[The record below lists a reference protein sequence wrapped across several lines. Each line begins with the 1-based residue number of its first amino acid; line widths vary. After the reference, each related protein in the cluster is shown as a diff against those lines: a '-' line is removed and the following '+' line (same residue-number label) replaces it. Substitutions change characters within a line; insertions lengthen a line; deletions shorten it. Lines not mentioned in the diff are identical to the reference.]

1 MKKLLT
7 VLLALA
13 MIAGMV
19 AMTSCSSD
27 KKDGTDTTAAAAADS
42 AKTTESADAG
52 AEAADYNLLNDGVLT
67 IGSEIGYP
75 PFEQFADDGETPIGF
90 DIDLAN
96 EIGARLGL
104 EIEFI
109 NTKFDTISEGLGVNY
124 DVIISG
130 YTINEERAA
139 QMILSDP
146 YIDNY
151 QAIVVAADSDLTAES
166 LNDIDGHSIA
176 FQKGTTTDEI
186 VTDLVDTGTVK
197 CTPAANEKILTC
209 FQQLTQG
216 EVEMV
221 VCDSTVAN
229 VQLAKNP
236 GAYKIIFQDTENP
249 EQFGIGITKGNTA
262 LADAINGVLADLK
275 SEGFFDELNA
285 TWFGD

>member
-1 MKKLLT
+1 MKKI
-7 VLLALA
+7 LALA
-13 MIAGMV
+13 LAAVFGLMMFTA
-19 AMTSCSSD
+19 C
-27 KKDGTDTTAAAAADS
+27 GTTNDSTPETTAPVADDTAAPAD
-42 AKTTESADAG
+42 T
-52 AEAADYNLLNDGVLT
+52 ADYQLLTDGVLT

-75 PFEQFADDGETPIGF
+75 PFEQFADDGVTPIGF
-90 DIDLAN
+90 DIDMAN

-104 EIEFI
+104 EIKFI

-151 QAIVVAADSDLTAES
+151 QAIVVTADSKLTADA
-166 LNDIDGHSIA
+166 LTDVDGHSVA

-186 VTDLVDTGTVK
+186 ISDLVDTGSVD
-197 CTPAANEKILTC
+197 CTAAANEKILTC

-221 VCDSTVAN
+221 VCDSTVAS

-236 GAYKIIFQDTENP
+236 DAYKIIFQDTENP

-275 SEGFFDELNA
+275 AEGFFDELNS
-285 TWFGD
+285 TWFSAE

>member
-1 MKKLLT
+1 MKKI
-7 VLLALA
+7 LALA
-13 MIAGMV
+13 LAAVFGLMMFTA
-19 AMTSCSSD
+19 C
-27 KKDGTDTTAAAAADS
+27 GTTNDSAPETTAPVADDTAAPAD
-42 AKTTESADAG
+42 T
-52 AEAADYNLLNDGVLT
+52 ADYQLLTDGVLT

-75 PFEQFADDGETPIGF
+75 PFEQFADDGVTPIGF
-90 DIDLAN
+90 DIDMAN

-104 EIEFI
+104 EIKFI

-151 QAIVVAADSDLTAES
+151 QAIVVTADSELTADA
-166 LNDIDGHSIA
+166 LTDVDGHSVA

-186 VTDLVDTGTVK
+186 ISDLVDTGSVD
-197 CTPAANEKILTC
+197 CTAAANEKILTC

-221 VCDSTVAN
+221 VCDSTVAS

-236 GAYKIIFQDTENP
+236 DAYKIIFQDTENP

-275 SEGFFDELNA
+275 AEGFFDELNS
-285 TWFGD
+285 TWFSAE

>member
-1 MKKLLT
+1 MKKI
-7 VLLALA
+7 LALILAA
-13 MIAGMV
+13 MLMMTFV
-19 AMTSCSSD
+19 ACGSASG
-27 KKDGTDTTAAAAADS
+27 KKDDASTGAAADS
-42 AKTTESADAG
+42 DTGAKDDAP
-52 AEAADYNLLNDGVLT
+52 DYGLLNDGVLS

-75 PFEQFADDGETPIGF
+75 PFEQFADDGVTPIGF
-90 DIDLAN
+90 DVDLADA
-96 EIGARLGL
+96 IGERLGL
-104 EIEFI
+104 KINFI

-130 YTINEERAA
+130 YTINEERAQ

-151 QAIVVAADSDLTAES
+151 QAIVVKADSDLTASS
-166 LNDIDGHSIA
+166 LNDIDGHSLA

-186 VTDLVDTGTVK
+186 VSDMVDTGTVK
-197 CTPAANEKILTC
+197 CTAAANEKMLTC

-236 GAYKIIFQDTENP
+236 DAYKIIFQDTENP

-262 LADAINGVLADLK
+262 LADAINKVLADLK

-285 TWFGD
+285 TWFD

>member
-1 MKKLLT
+1 MKKILALVLATVFALMLLSACGTTKDSDTDTEAPKTADYGLLT
-7 VLLALA
+7 
-13 MIAGMV
+13 
-19 AMTSCSSD
+19 
-27 KKDGTDTTAAAAADS
+27 
-42 AKTTESADAG
+42 
-52 AEAADYNLLNDGVLT
+52 DGVLT

-75 PFEQFADDGETPIGF
+75 PFEQFADDGVTPIGF
-90 DIDLAN
+90 DVDMAN
-96 EIGARLGL
+96 EIGSRLGL
-104 EIEFI
+104 QIEFI

-151 QAIVVAADSDLTAES
+151 QAIVVVADSELTADA
-166 LNDIDGHSIA
+166 LTDIDGHTIA

-186 VTDLVDTGTVK
+186 ISDLVNTGSVK
-197 CTPAANEKILTC
+197 CTSAANEKILTC
-209 FQQLTQG
+209 FQQLSQG
-216 EVEMV
+216 EVDMV

-249 EQFGIGITKGNTA
+249 EQFGIGITQGNTA
-262 LADAINGVLADLK
+262 LADAINGILADLK
-275 SEGFFDELNA
+275 AEGFFDELNA
-285 TWFGD
+285 TWFSAE